1 MRAHRLKTYIWVQTQ
16 QRLCDQNALPF
27 YILQKGDQDAGA
39 VIIKINGLNGG
50 CKVFSQII
58 KPNGEPA
65 WQSWSTNGEEAPES
79 EADTYIANQIKIDPD
94 IWVIEINDQR
104 GLYKLDGN
112 FI

>member
-16 QRLCDQNALPF
+16 QRLCDQNGLPF
-27 YILQKGDQDAGA
+27 YILQKGNKDAGV
-39 VIIKINGLNGG
+39 VIIKIIGLNGG

-58 KPNGEPA
+58 KPDGEPA
-65 WQSWSTNGEEAPES
+65 WLSWSKNEEEVAES
-79 EADTYIANQIKIDPD
+79 EADTYIGNQIKIDPD

-104 GLYKLDGN
+104 GLYKLDGV